1 MITFKTATIHEAHSL
16 ADLVNSAYRG
26 DSSKLGW
33 TTEAELLDGQ
43 RTDVDSLSELIQTP
57 KNQIEM
63 AFEGNKLVGCVHIK
77 EMGNDTLYFGMLTVS
92 PALQSKG
99 LGKEIINHV
108 ETIALKKNLKRIKIT
123 VIQYR
128 KELISYYERR
138 GFRPTGRYE
147 EFPSHDPKFGLPK
160 VPDLKLMEYE
170 KIL

>member
-1 MITFKTATIHEAHSL
+1 MIIFKTATIHDAQSL

-26 DSSKLGW
+26 DSSRLGW

-43 RTDVDSLSELIQTP
+43 RTDKDSLAELIQTP
-57 KNQIEM
+57 LNRIEM
-63 AFEGNKLVGCVHIK
+63 AFEADKLIGCVHLK
-77 EMGNDTLYFGMLTVS
+77 EEGKETLYFGMLTVS

-99 LGKEIINHV
+99 TGKEIIKHV
-108 ETIALKKNLKRIKIT
+108 EEIALEKNLKRIKIT
-123 VIQYR
+123 VIQHR